1 MSKFQ
6 TMDILKGN
14 RTIDVNQ
21 YFSERWEKLEEFK
34 NYFGDHT
41 GTDEKFYNEKHLT
54 LREQQ
59 DLFRSFAESLG
70 FSGHDFND
78 LNIHISFSKKEKET
92 E

>member
-6 TMDILKGN
+6 TMDTLKGN

-21 YFSERWEKLEEFK
+21 YFSERWEKLEEVK
-34 NYFGDHT
+34 KYFGDHT
-41 GTDEKFYNEKHLT
+41 GVDEKFYNEKHLT

-59 DLFRSFAESLG
+59 DLFKTFAESLG
-70 FSGHDFND
+70 FDRDIKSLDV
-78 LNIHISFSKKEKET
+78 HISFSKKSEET

>member
-6 TMDILKGN
+6 TIDALKGN

-21 YFSERWEKLEEFK
+21 YFSERWEKLEEVK
-34 NYFGDHT
+34 KYFGDNT
-41 GTDEKFYNEKHLT
+41 GVDEKFYTEKHLT

-59 DLFRSFAESLG
+59 DLFAEFAESLG
-70 FSGHDFND
+70 FNRDIKSLD
-78 LNIHISFSKKEKET
+78 IHISFSKKIKET